1 MQVGGTE
8 PEPDP
13 EAENGIVDENG
24 TLYYYVDGVKQ
35 DIGLFEYEGNYYY
48 SRTGGALV
56 KDCTYFISRTNG
68 LMDPDTY
75 TFDANGVMQVD

>member
-1 MQVGGTE
+1 MQVGGT
-8 PEPDP
+8 EPDP
-13 EAENGIVDENG
+13 EAENGIVNENG

-68 LMDPDTY
+68 LLPAGTY
-75 TFDANGVMQVD
+75 TFDMRTV